1 MTGNRDLLQR
11 IRLFLRHRHVSWQD
25 TARPLPEE
33 DFAVLDARGRS
44 RRERALMELDMQRQ
58 LQSLRRKM
66 AALEQARVPVQ
77 CTQHA
82 TQPLPVV
89 RPSAGMPLSGYYA
102 STSGSML

>member
-77 CTQHA
+77 CA
-82 TQPLPVV
+82 QPLPVV